1 MREYQLRAYD
11 VVGIIQVTLE
21 KLLKHAWMIQKRA
34 QILYFKPLILYTIIA
49 TIDTQQSIEHL
60 CLLS

>member
-1 MREYQLRAYD
+1 MREYQLRAND
-11 VVGIIQVTLE
+11 VVGIIQVKVE
-21 KLLKHAWMIQKRA
+21 KLLKHAWMIQKRS
-34 QILYFKPLILYTIIA
+34 QLVYFKQLILYSIIA